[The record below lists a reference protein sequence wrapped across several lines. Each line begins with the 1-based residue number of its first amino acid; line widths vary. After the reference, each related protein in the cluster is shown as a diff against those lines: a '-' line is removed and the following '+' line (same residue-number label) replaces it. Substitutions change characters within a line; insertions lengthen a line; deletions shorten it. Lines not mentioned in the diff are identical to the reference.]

1 MKKNSSFFILHSS
14 FSNGFTLVELLV
26 SIAIVGLMSAA
37 ALVNFRSGARSDA
50 LRLGAREVV
59 SRIRDAQTMA
69 ATGRTTGLCRNLDD
83 GRTDGVCASD
93 TDCPGSECSVLVPKG
108 GYGVSL
114 ESQPGGSFFLF
125 ADGNGNRTYDVGEKL
140 KDGGFAFSSP
150 DIEITGSEPAA
161 PMSIVF
167 EPPRGRAFATGEAVD
182 VRLHLRHRV
191 TGQAKDIRVNTISG
205 VIEVE

>member
-69 ATGRTTGLCRNLDD
+69 ATGRSLAEL
-83 GRTDGVCASD
+83 GR
-93 TDCPGSECSVLVPKG
+93 
-108 GYGVSL
+108 
-114 ESQPGGSFFLF
+114 
-125 ADGNGNRTYDVGEKL
+125 
-140 KDGGFAFSSP
+140 
-150 DIEITGSEPAA
+150 
-161 PMSIVF
+161 F
-167 EPPRGRAFATGEAVD
+167 EEAND
-182 VRLHLRHRV
+182 EALHLLDAHPSWAREHSV
-191 TGQAKDIRVNTISG
+191 EMIRRTWPQP
-205 VIEVE
+205 